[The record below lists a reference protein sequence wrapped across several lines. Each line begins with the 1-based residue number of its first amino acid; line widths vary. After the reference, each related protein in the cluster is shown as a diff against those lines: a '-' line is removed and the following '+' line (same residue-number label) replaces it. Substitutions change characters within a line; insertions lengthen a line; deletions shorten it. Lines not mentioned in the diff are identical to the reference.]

1 LLRDRTS
8 RATLIF
14 FALALYLMIFSQASS
29 AEEVAKFESDAE
41 VQPENKLA
49 ITEKITVVF
58 DKPAKTFV
66 RRYALDMGDAQNPE
80 KFVLQKV
87 TNEKGRTLNFDI
99 NQPEDEK
106 TKAQNLDVKVESD
119 EELTG
124 MQTYVLEYTIQPAL
138 RIVNGEQQLKLEVTG
153 QDWTMPVKDITCKV
167 HFAGDLNAK
176 TKGAVLVT
184 ADPATPGQALETT
197 GKGNNLAFNVQKIMP
212 GEGIIV
218 NATFPLA
225 ESAPVEKA
233 QEAWKQFLPTLP
245 LALFETLL
253 VPILA
258 LLWLAQT
265 KKQGKANPNLFKS
278 SPTQWS
284 PPNTLTPAELGALLD
299 ITCPSRVIFGTLLDL
314 AARGHLLIVSW
325 PDANAPTKQEST
337 ISHRLDYRFIKSTP
351 TKKNDVIQSYE
362 KELLIAIFR
371 TGVENRYSEMKEDFP
386 KSISLIR
393 GNILETLAN
402 RGLIRCM
409 PEKLTQIYTQKAQQL
424 LILGLIGTLV
434 AGAVAAS
441 ALWFGGTASLLY
453 LVTFVVGIPIA
464 GLILLSQVNSIPL
477 VTASGAEE
485 ASRYLGMKTFLVAQS
500 KGAVAKLVKSKPD
513 IFDRVFGH
521 AFVMNDTDAL
531 GAAFQG
537 YLEQRTWFELNPK
550 DPNMSLR
557 EWSRQVTKSMNLV
570 NKALGD

>member
-1 LLRDRTS
+1 
-8 RATLIF
+8 
-14 FALALYLMIFSQASS
+14 MIFSQAGL
-29 AEEVAKFESDAE
+29 AVEVEKFESDAE

-49 ITEKITVVF
+49 VTEKITVVF

-66 RRYALDMGDAQNPE
+66 RRFALDMGDAQYPE

-87 TNEKGRTLNFDI
+87 TNEKGKTLNFDI
-99 NQPEDEK
+99 NQSEDEK
-106 TKAQNLDVKVESD
+106 TKQQNLDVKVESD

-124 MQTYVLEYTIQPAL
+124 EQSYVLEYSIQPAL
-138 RIVNGEQQLKLEVTG
+138 RTINGEQQLKMEVTG
-153 QDWTMPVKDITCKV
+153 QDWTMPIKDITCKV
-167 HFAGDLNAK
+167 HFGGDLNAK
-176 TKGAVLVT
+176 TKSAVLLT
-184 ADPATPGQALETT
+184 TDPTEPGQTLETT
-197 GKGNNLAFNVQKIMP
+197 STGNNLAFKVQKVMP
-212 GEGIIV
+212 GEGLIV

-233 QEAWKQFLPTLP
+233 QAAWKQFLPTLP
-245 LALFETLL
+245 LALFEILL

-258 LLWLAQT
+258 LLWLAQA
-265 KKQGKANPNLFKS
+265 KKHGKANPNLFKS

-325 PDANAPTKQEST
+325 PDPNANAQAKQEST

-409 PEKLTQIYTQKAQQL
+409 PDKLTQIYTRKAQQL
-424 LILGLIGTLV
+424 LVLGLIATLV
-434 AGAVAAS
+434 AIAIAAA
-441 ALWFGGTASLLY
+441 ALWFGGTTNLLY

-464 GLILLSQVNSIPL
+464 GLILLTQVDSIPL

-500 KGAVAKLVKSKPD
+500 KGAVAKLVKNKPD
-513 IFDRVFGH
+513 TFDRVFGH

-537 YLEQRTWFELNPK
+537 YLDQRTWFELNPK
-550 DPNMSLR
+550 DPNLSLR